1 MSAVLVKDG
10 CMRDVHPMNGRKF
23 GEIELR
29 SFVDGDFEVIRLNE
43 KKALVVGR
51 DAKEK
56 GKAVNFIA
64 TAWLRE
70 VSNDYVAGA
79 ALLVDREML

>member
-29 SFVDGDFEVIRLNE
+29 SFVDGDYMIVVLNE
-43 KKALVVGR
+43 KKALVIGR
-51 DAKEK
+51 EAKEK
-56 GKAVNFIA
+56 GKAVNLIA
-64 TAWLRE
+64 TGWIRE
-70 VSNDYVAGA
+70 ISSDYVAGA